1 MTSPTHAQSHKL
13 DNILTTVKILYVR
26 DFFENLFVN
35 LDALEVD
42 ICVQVFVVIVQQ
54 NRCVAHRRE
63 ADRRDA
69 DAAEI
74 ARVCATGEHLNSR
87 FQSTAIEEIVRLGK
101 VKVAVVDCCYSQF
114 IDCRFKCMPVDVR
127 LVELRWGDERILQVP
142 LVLDIFSSLGA
153 PVLEHL
159 FELVVVDVDGKA
171 EVRHDRKVRRNDIR
185 QHSTLNHRY
194 VDCRHIAD
202 GQLRIG
208 VQLRDLSCAV
218 IENLVEKISQLLA
231 RGVF

>member
-13 DNILTTVKILYVR
+13 DNILTTVKSLYVR

-74 ARVCATGEHLNSR
+74 ARVSATGEHLNSR
-87 FQSTAIEEIVRLGK
+87 FQSAAIEEIVRLGK
-101 VKVAVVDCCYSQF
+101 VKVSVVDRYSQF
-114 IDCRFKCMPVDVR
+114 IDRRFKCMPVDVR
-127 LVELRWGDERILQVP
+127 LVELRWGDERIL
-142 LVLDIFSSLGA
+142 
-153 PVLEHL
+153 
-159 FELVVVDVDGKA
+159 
-171 EVRHDRKVRRNDIR
+171 
-185 QHSTLNHRY
+185 
-194 VDCRHIAD
+194 
-202 GQLRIG
+202 
-208 VQLRDLSCAV
+208 
-218 IENLVEKISQLLA
+218 
-231 RGVF
+231 